1 MRGARDRQEVRN
13 LGAGSQGH
21 RGGKESRVCSNCLKQ
36 ALPLFETFSIY
47 I

>member
-21 RGGKESRVCSNCLKQ
+21 RGGKESKEESV
-36 ALPLFETFSIY
+36 ATA
-47 I
+47 